1 MKVAVVSLGCS
12 KNLVDAEQMLGL
24 LNLASFQL
32 VEDEEDATV
41 IIVNTC
47 CFVESAKKESIDSI
61 LEMAEYKK
69 SGNCEILIVS
79 GCMAQRYKDE
89 VIENIPE
96 VDAVVG
102 TGQYDKIADIIA
114 KFQHKNVT
122 DKVICDDATINYDAL
137 PRIRT
142 TPEYTAYL
150 KIAEGCDNHCTY
162 CVIPSIRGK
171 YTSRK
176 IEDIVREAIE
186 LANDGV
192 RELVLI
198 AQDTTS
204 YGKDIYNGE
213 YKLPEL
219 LRELCKINNIKWIRL
234 HYCYP
239 ELITDELIET
249 IANNDK
255 ICNYLD
261 IPIQHA
267 SDEIL
272 KKMNRRA
279 TKAEVAT
286 LIEKLRKQI
295 PDIVLRTTVI
305 VGFPGET
312 DEQFGEL
319 LDFIIEHS
327 FDRLGAFTYSQEEGT
342 PAAEF
347 DGQIDESA
355 KEQRLEILMVEQ
367 IGISEEINSAKV
379 GKTFEVLVEGYDA
392 IIKQY
397 YGRTYADSIE
407 IDGKVFFTANVGD
420 GVLDVPQD
428 NVKLNPGDFVQVKIT
443 ESMEYDLFGTA

>member
-24 LNLASFQL
+24 LNLASFDL
-32 VEDEEDATV
+32 VEDEEDANV

-47 CFVESAKKESIDSI
+47 CFIESAKEESIASI

-69 SGNCEILIVS
+69 SGNCQILIVS
-79 GCMAQRYKDE
+79 GCMAQRYKEE
-89 VIENIPE
+89 VIDNIPE

-114 KFQHKNVT
+114 NSLHSNIAN
-122 DKVICDDATINYDAL
+122 KVNCDEQIINQDAL

-162 CVIPSIRGK
+162 CVIPSIRGR

-176 IEDIVREAIE
+176 IEDIVREAE
-186 LANDGV
+186 AMAADGV
-192 RELVLI
+192 RELILI

-204 YGKDIYNGE
+204 YGKDIYGE
-213 YKLPEL
+213 PKLAEL
-219 LRELCKINNIKWIRL
+219 LEKLCEIDGVSWIRL

-239 ELITDELIET
+239 ELITDKLIEVV
-249 IANNDK
+249 AANDK

-267 SDEIL
+267 NDEIL

-279 TKAEVAT
+279 NQAQVTA
-286 LIEKLRKQI
+286 LIEKLRARI
-295 PDIVLRTTVI
+295 PNISIRTTVI

-312 DEQFGEL
+312 DEQFAEL
-319 LDFIIEHS
+319 LEFVKEHK

-347 DGQIDESA
+347 DGQ
-355 KEQRLEILMVEQ
+355 LEEDVKLARQDMIMLAQ
-367 IGISEEINSAKV
+367 TDISEEINSKKV
-379 GKTFEVLVEGYDA
+379 GKTYSVLVEGYDT

-397 YGRTYADSIE
+397 YGRTYADSID
-407 IDGKVFFTANVGD
+407 IDGKVFFTSD
-420 GVLDVPQD
+420 KKSDE
-428 NVKLNPGDFVQVKIT
+428 GDFIDVRIT
-443 ESMEYDLFGTA
+443 DYMEYDLFGQAED

>member
-1 MKVAVVSLGCS
+1 M
-12 KNLVDAEQMLGL
+12 VDAEQMLGL
-24 LNLASFQL
+24 LNLANFEL
-32 VEDEEDATV
+32 VENEEDAEV

-47 CFVESAKKESIDSI
+47 CFIETAKQESIASI
-61 LEMAEYKK
+61 LEMAEHKTN
-69 SGNCEILIVS
+69 GNCKILIVS
-79 GCMAQRYKDE
+79 GCMAQRYKEE

-114 KFQHKNVT
+114 DFAHNNVT
-122 DKVICDDATINYDAL
+122 DKVNCAEQTINYDSL

-176 IEDIVREAIE
+176 IEDIVREAEE
-186 LANDGV
+186 LVADGV
-192 RELVLI
+192 RELILI

-213 YKLPEL
+213 YKLSEL
-219 LRELCKINNIKWIRL
+219 LKQLCKIDDLKWIRL

-239 ELITDELIET
+239 ELMTDELIET
-249 IANNDK
+249 IAVNEK

-267 SDEIL
+267 NDEIL

-279 TKAEVAT
+279 NKAQIVT
-286 LIEKLRKQI
+286 LIEKLRERI
-295 PDIVLRTTVI
+295 PDIVIRTTVI

-312 DEQFGEL
+312 EEQFTEL
-319 LDFIIEHS
+319 LDFVIEQN

-347 DGQIDESA
+347 DGQIDEEVKLA
-355 KEQRLEILMVEQ
+355 RQEMIMLEQT
-367 IGISEEINSAKV
+367 GISEEINSAKV
-379 GKTFEVLVEGYDA
+379 GKTFAVLVEGYDA

-397 YGRTYADSIE
+397 YGRTYGDSIE
-407 IDGKVFFTANVGD
+407 IDGKVFFTSGEK
-420 GVLDVPQD
+420 LDIGSFV
-428 NVKLNPGDFVQVKIT
+428 NVKIMDY
-443 ESMEYDLFGTA
+443 MEFDLFGEIAR

>member
-24 LNLASFQL
+24 LNLANFDL
-32 VEDEEDATV
+32 VEDEEDANV

-47 CFVESAKKESIDSI
+47 CFIESAKEESIASI

-69 SGNCEILIVS
+69 SGNCQILIVS
-79 GCMAQRYKDE
+79 GCMAQRYKQE
-89 VIENIPE
+89 VIDNIPE

-114 KFQHKNVT
+114 HSLHSNIAN
-122 DKVICDDATINYDAL
+122 KVNCDEQIINQDAL

-142 TPEYTAYL
+142 TPAYTAYL

-162 CVIPSIRGK
+162 CVIPSIRGR

-176 IEDIVREAIE
+176 IEDIVREAE
-186 LANDGV
+186 TMAADGV
-192 RELVLI
+192 RELILI

-204 YGKDIYNGE
+204 YGKDIYGE
-213 YKLPEL
+213 PKLAEL
-219 LRELCKINNIKWIRL
+219 LEKLCEIDGVKWIRL

-239 ELITDELIET
+239 ELITDKLIEV
-249 IANNDK
+249 IAANDQ

-267 SDEIL
+267 NDEIL
-272 KKMNRRA
+272 RKMNRRA
-279 TKAEVAT
+279 NKAQVTA
-286 LIEKLRKQI
+286 LIEKLRARI
-295 PDIVLRTTVI
+295 PDISIRTTVI

-312 DEQFGEL
+312 DEQCAEL
-319 LDFIIEHS
+319 LEFVKEHK

-347 DGQIDESA
+347 DGQIEEDVKLA
-355 KEQRLEILMVEQ
+355 RQDMIMLAQ
-367 IGISEEINSAKV
+367 TDISEEINSKKV
-379 GKTFEVLVEGYDA
+379 GKTYSVLVEGYDT
-392 IIKQY
+392 IIKQF
-397 YGRTYADSIE
+397 YGRTYADSID
-407 IDGKVFFTANVGD
+407 IDGKVFFASD
-420 GVLDVPQD
+420 KKPDE
-428 NVKLNPGDFVQVKIT
+428 GDFVKVKIT
-443 ESMEYDLFGTA
+443 DYMEYDLFGQAED

>member
-1 MKVAVVSLGCS
+1 LKVAVVSLGCS

-219 LRELCKINNIKWIRL
+219 LREICKIENIKWIRL

-272 KKMNRRA
+272 RKMNRRA

-407 IDGKVFFTANVGD
+407 IDGKVFFTSSE
-420 GVLDVPQD
+420 
-428 NVKLNPGDFVQVKIT
+428 KLNIGSFTNVKIT
-443 ESMEYDLFGTA
+443 ESMEYDLFGEIAR

>member
-1 MKVAVVSLGCS
+1 LKVAVVSLGCS

-24 LNLASFQL
+24 LNLASFDL
-32 VEDEEDATV
+32 VEDEEDANV

-47 CFVESAKKESIDSI
+47 CFIESAKEESIASI

-69 SGNCEILIVS
+69 SGNCQILIVS
-79 GCMAQRYKDE
+79 GCMAQRYKEE
-89 VIENIPE
+89 VIDNIPE

-114 KFQHKNVT
+114 NSLHSNIAN
-122 DKVICDDATINYDAL
+122 KVNCDEQIINQDAL

-162 CVIPSIRGK
+162 CVIPSIRGR

-176 IEDIVREAIE
+176 IEDIVREAE
-186 LANDGV
+186 AMAADGV
-192 RELVLI
+192 RELILI

-204 YGKDIYNGE
+204 YGKDIYGE
-213 YKLPEL
+213 PKLAEL
-219 LRELCKINNIKWIRL
+219 LEKLCEIDGVSWIRL

-239 ELITDELIET
+239 ELITDKLIEVV
-249 IANNDK
+249 AANDK

-267 SDEIL
+267 NDEIL

-279 TKAEVAT
+279 NQAQVTA
-286 LIEKLRKQI
+286 LIEKLRARI
-295 PDIVLRTTVI
+295 PNISIRTTVI

-312 DEQFGEL
+312 DEQFAEL
-319 LDFIIEHS
+319 LEFVKEHK

-347 DGQIDESA
+347 DGQ
-355 KEQRLEILMVEQ
+355 LEEDVKLARQDMIMLAQ
-367 IGISEEINSAKV
+367 TDISEEINSKKV
-379 GKTFEVLVEGYDA
+379 GKTYSVLVEGYDT

-397 YGRTYADSIE
+397 YGRTYADSID
-407 IDGKVFFTANVGD
+407 IDGKVFFTSD
-420 GVLDVPQD
+420 KKSDE
-428 NVKLNPGDFVQVKIT
+428 GDFIDVRIT
-443 ESMEYDLFGTA
+443 DYMEYDLFGQAED